1 MNALWV
7 TPAVVLVAVLVL
19 RRLRPAWY
27 WMAFGVT
34 FAAIRV
40 LVRYR
45 SVMDACGLTVPP
57 SRWRLALARMAN
69 RPVPEARS
77 PRILRLRP
85 TATGLVLRLKLRPGQ
100 DAFDFSAS
108 SDRLRHSFALHNV
121 VSREIRSGVVELRMT
136 GYDVLK
142 RVRMPP
148 AEPEAEPDAALRIP
162 VALREDGEVHHRDY
176 REVPHALNVG
186 ATKSGKSVY
195 QRTLVVGLAPRNVA
209 LVGIDCKNG
218 VELSPLAARLTAL
231 ADNPGEAAELLV
243 ALVAYMGRV
252 YELIRAEQR
261 ISVGLPDAEI
271 TADIWDLPAH
281 LRPVPVVLLVDEVAE
296 LALAANKAEEARR
309 DQIVTNLVRL
319 SQLGRAA
326 GIHLEVCGQR
336 FGSELGKG
344 ITMLRAQLTGRTA
357 HRVNDETSANM
368 AFGDISPD
376 AVLAAVQID
385 KDRPG
390 TAVAGD
396 SSGGWSR
403 IRAPHTTLRKAVDIC
418 NAHAHRTPE
427 IPELAPFRPQL
438 PARVLVGEVHPPKPA
453 AASAF

>member
-1 MNALWV
+1 MNALWI
-7 TPAVVLVAVLVL
+7 TLLVAFVLALVL
-19 RRLRPAWY
+19 RWQRPTWY
-27 WMAFGVT
+27 WMTLGVT
-34 FAAIRV
+34 FATIRV
-40 LVRYR
+40 LIRYR

-57 SRWRLALARMAN
+57 SRWRLALARVAN
-69 RPVPEARS
+69 RPAPEARS

-85 TATGLVLRLKLRPGQ
+85 TSTGLVLRLKLRPGQ

-121 VSREIRSGVVELRMT
+121 VSREIRSSVVELRMT

-142 RVRMPP
+142 RVRMPAVVAP
-148 AEPEAEPDAALRIP
+148 DEPLRVP
-162 VALREDGEVHHRDY
+162 VALREDGQVHHRDY
-176 REVPHALNVG
+176 RQVPHALNVG

-195 QRTLVVGLAPRNVA
+195 QRTLVSGLASQNVA

-218 VELSPLAARLTAL
+218 VELSPMARRFTAL
-231 ADNPGEAAELLV
+231 ADNPDDAAELLA
-243 ALVAYMGRV
+243 ALVQYMGRV
-252 YELIRAEQR
+252 YQVIRAEQR
-261 ISVGLPDAEI
+261 ISIDLPDAEI

-296 LALAANKAEEARR
+296 LALAAGKAEEARR
-309 DQIVTNLVRL
+309 DQIVTDLVRL
-319 SQLGRAA
+319 AQLGRAA
-326 GIHLEVCGQR
+326 GIHLEICGQR

-396 SSGGWSR
+396 SSGGWCR
-403 IRAPHTTLRKAVDIC
+403 IRAPHTTLRQAVNTC
-418 NAHAHRTPE
+418 NAQAHRTPN
-427 IPELAPFRPQL
+427 IPELEPFRPAL
-438 PARVLVGEVHPPKPA
+438 PVRVLVGKVQPK
-453 AASAF
+453 AASAPAF